1 MKKSILA
8 VILVLLGTLGT
19 AVVFPASASAAC
31 AVDGG
36 LLTFRP
42 WYDGLQ
48 KKDSCDLKS
57 VVDTV
62 ANPDNE
68 DNEIV
73 LNDFIWAIILNVVN
87 DIFQAVAYVAVG
99 FVMWGGFLFMTS
111 TGNPDQAARG
121 RKTLIN
127 ALIGAVIAMSAGIIV
142 NFFKG
147 VITQ

>member
-8 VILVLLGTLGT
+8 AILVLLGILGT

-36 LLTFRP
+36 LLTIRP

-62 ANPDNE
+62 ANP

>member
-1 MKKSILA
+1 M
-8 VILVLLGTLGT
+8 
-19 AVVFPASASAAC
+19 
-31 AVDGG
+31 
-36 LLTFRP
+36 
-42 WYDGLQ
+42 
-48 KKDSCDLKS
+48 
-57 VVDTV
+57 
-62 ANPDNE
+62 
-68 DNEIV
+68 